1 MCIYNIRLYRLTFR
15 GLVNVDFMRFLKLKN
30 EKNTVINEKN
40 TV

>member
-15 GLVNVDFMRFLKLKN
+15 ELINVDFMRFLKFKN
-30 EKNTVINEKN
+30 EKNTVLNEKN